1 MVQIRVELATSKRRD
16 LFAADFFRKIT
27 GLANELAAIGAPLR
41 EDEVLAYLLA
51 GLPAKYDPFVT
62 SMTTKSEALS
72 LDEVFV
78 HLVAFE
84 ARCLQHQADTQLQ
97 FGASAHYAGRGAHNR
112 GDRGRGHRGGG
123 GRSRGGAPGRGPRRD
138 NASRPTCQICGIV
151 GHTAIKCCYR
161 MDESYQEEGPS
172 VAVASSHSYQV
183 DPNWYSETGATD
195 YITSDLD
202 RLTMREQYHGG
213 DTVQVGNGAGL
224 RILHTGSCS
233 GQDLSEQ
240 ANELSASLRS

>member
-1 MVQIRVELATSKRRD
+1 
-16 LFAADFFRKIT
+16 
-27 GLANELAAIGAPLR
+27 
-41 EDEVLAYLLA
+41 
-51 GLPAKYDPFVT
+51 
-62 SMTTKSEALS
+62 
-72 LDEVFV
+72 
-78 HLVAFE
+78 
-84 ARCLQHQADTQLQ
+84 
-97 FGASAHYAGRGAHNR
+97 
-112 GDRGRGHRGGG
+112 
-123 GRSRGGAPGRGPRRD
+123 
-138 NASRPTCQICGIV
+138 
-151 GHTAIKCCYR
+151 
-161 MDESYQEEGPS
+161 

>member
-1 MVQIRVELATSKRRD
+1 
-16 LFAADFFRKIT
+16 
-27 GLANELAAIGAPLR
+27 
-41 EDEVLAYLLA
+41 
-51 GLPAKYDPFVT
+51 
-62 SMTTKSEALS
+62 
-72 LDEVFV
+72 
-78 HLVAFE
+78 
-84 ARCLQHQADTQLQ
+84 
-97 FGASAHYAGRGAHNR
+97 
-112 GDRGRGHRGGG
+112 
-123 GRSRGGAPGRGPRRD
+123 
-138 NASRPTCQICGIV
+138 
-151 GHTAIKCCYR
+151 